1 MLEAK
6 LERRS
11 LAAPPRAV
19 RAQRTDALAA
29 LEAGLAGAV
38 VAVALLQFFAV
49 SIYDESPWRLM
60 RMMAA
65 VVRGPGALEPDD
77 EFDAVV
83 VATGTLVH
91 FALSL
96 LYALALACLIS
107 EAPRR
112 HVALIGLAFG
122 TALYF
127 ANFHG
132 FAALFPWFAPL
143 RTLDTLV
150 AHMLFGVI
158 VAEGYRAIDHRR
170 ARMRA

>member
-1 MLEAK
+1 MLEANI
-6 LERRS
+6 ERRS
-11 LAAPPRAV
+11 LAAPPRVV
-19 RAQRTDALAA
+19 RAERPDATAA

-38 VAVALLQFFAV
+38 IALALLQFFAV
-49 SIYDESPWRLM
+49 AIYDESPWRLM

-83 VATGTLVH
+83 VASGALLH

-96 LYALALACLIS
+96 LYASALACLVS
-107 EAPRR
+107 DAPRR

-122 TALYF
+122 AALYF
-127 ANFHG
+127 ANFYG
-132 FAALFPWFAPL
+132 FTALFPWFTPH
-143 RTLDTLV
+143 RTIDTLGV
-150 AHMLFGVI
+150 HMLFGVI